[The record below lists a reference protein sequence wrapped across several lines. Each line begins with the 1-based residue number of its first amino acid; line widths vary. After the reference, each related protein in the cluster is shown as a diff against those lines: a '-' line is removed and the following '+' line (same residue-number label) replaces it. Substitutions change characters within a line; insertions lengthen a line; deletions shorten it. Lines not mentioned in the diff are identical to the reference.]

1 MAKSLKYKKNN
12 RVSLKRAHKKNKS
25 RHYSRGKQQRS
36 RSMYGG
42 KRYKKGGLCMCG
54 GKKMKGGMFGCSKK
68 MKGGMCG
75 CGKKMK
81 GGMVSSPKM
90 QDIGYSWDGGNVGS
104 WPGVS
109 ASHGVNTD
117 GVTMSNHFA
126 VSENGIVVGGI
137 NPPADPRSEQFMLG
151 GKKSRRR
158 RKKKQKGGFFQ
169 EIVNLGRGIGYNL
182 QGSYFD
188 IKGNPQPISQNPFP
202 TQKQPIDNDVKII
215 GGNPPN
221 VRKIFIDANNQVAKI

>member
-1 MAKSLKYKKNN
+1 MAKSVKYKKNN

-54 GKKMKGGMFGCSKK
+54 GKKMKGGM
-68 MKGGMCG
+68 
-75 CGKKMK
+75 
-81 GGMVSSPKM
+81 VSSPKM

-109 ASHGVNTD
+109 ASHGLNTD

-151 GKKSRRR
+151 GKKARRR

>member
-1 MAKSLKYKKNN
+1 MAKSLKNRKNN
-12 RVSLKRAHKKNKS
+12 RVSVKRGHKKSKA
-25 RHYSRGKQQRS
+25 RHFSRGKQQRS

-54 GKKMKGGMFGCSKK
+54 GKKMKGGM
-68 MKGGMCG
+68 CG

-90 QDIGYSWDGGNVGS
+90 QSIGYSWDGGNVGS

-117 GVTMSNHFA
+117 GLTMSNHFA
-126 VSENGIVVGGI
+126 VSENGVVVGGI

-151 GKKSRRR
+151 GGKKKSRKN
-158 RKKKQKGGFFQ
+158 KKTQKGGFFQ

-188 IKGNPQPISQNPFP
+188 LKGNPQPISQNPFP
-202 TQKQPIDNDVKII
+202 TQNQPINNDVKII
-215 GGNPPN
+215 GGNPPD
-221 VRKIFIDANNQVAKI
+221 VRKIFINANNQVAKI